1 MATIKGENLRIFLK
15 KSGTAPSVF
24 PRAVAA
30 STNCTLHCAL
40 QVQEDTTKDTVDDW
54 IEQEPVGL
62 NWDVQT
68 EALVISDDESEESG
82 IAASDL
88 VVGALYNLTFTRTI
102 GAAGEQNR
110 DRDYSSPINMFGV
123 AILSDLQINS
133 QNGELSTYTAQFTGH
148 GELEIVNAETSE
160 QGGSGGFTPQ
170 DEHPGHTA

>member
-15 KSGTAPSVF
+15 KSGTAPVVF

-30 STNCTLHCAL
+30 ATNCTLHCAM

-68 EALVISDDESEESG
+68 EALVISDDEGEENG

-110 DRDYSSPINMFGV
+110 DRDYESPINMTGT
-123 AILSDLQINS
+123 AILNDLQINS
-133 QNGELSTYTAQFTGH
+133 QNAELSTYTAQFTGH
-148 GELEIVNAETSE
+148 GELTISNPSDE
-160 QGGSGGFTPQ
+160 QGEHGSESPEQ
-170 DEHPGHTA
+170 PV

>member
-15 KSGTAPSVF
+15 EKGTPSM

-30 STNCTLHCAL
+30 ATSCTLHCAL

-62 NWDVQT
+62 NWDVNT
-68 EALVISDDESEESG
+68 EAIVISDDEEETG
-82 IAASDL
+82 FTPDQL
-88 VVGALYNLTFTRTI
+88 VVGALYLITFSRTI

-110 DRDYSSPINMFGV
+110 DIDDESPINMSGV

-133 QNGELSTYTAQFTGH
+133 QNGELATYTAQFTGH
-148 GELEIVNAETSE
+148 GELSLDNPSAE
-160 QGGSGGFTPQ
+160 QGEHGSESPEQ
-170 DEHPGHTA
+170 PV

>member
-1 MATIKGENLRIFLK
+1 MATIKGQNLRIFLK

-30 STNCTLHCAL
+30 ATNCTLHCAL

-110 DRDYSSPINMFGV
+110 DRDYSSPINMTGT

-148 GELEIVNAETSE
+148 GELTISN
-160 QGGSGGFTPQ
+160 PQ
-170 DEHPGHTA
+170 E